1 MATILNI
8 GLKASEHASKPFRPI
23 TLSELHATLRR
34 FGYLDAVTGF
44 ELHTSA
50 SEPTAVL
57 TIGRTVCA
65 SNLRLMSEAL
75 EQDCIAAWDGQRGR
89 LGGDKAEAWG
99 PFNPE
104 FFLMPGG
111 QRLAVPATAA

>member
-1 MATILNI
+1 MPTILNI
-8 GLKASEHASKPFRPI
+8 GLQASEHANTPNRPI

-44 ELHTSA
+44 ELHTSD

-57 TIGRTVCA
+57 TIDRAVCA
-65 SNLRLMSEAL
+65 SNLHLMSEAL

-89 LGGDKAEAWG
+89 LGGDKADAWG

-111 QRLAVPATAA
+111 QRLSAAAAA